1 MTALPGPSLEAVD
14 DAATVTSAAGFTDLA
29 PTEMA
34 AVVLTAALPA
44 LRRQMAREIRD
55 RAEQEARVLQSSW
68 LWHQL
73 GGQQLMEVINSVGYW
88 IDPAG
93 R

>member
-14 DAATVTSAAGFTDLA
+14 DAATVICAAGFADLD
-29 PTEMA
+29 PHSQA
-34 AVVLTAALPA
+34 AVVLTAAMPA
-44 LRRQMAREIRD
+44 LRAQMAREIRA